1 VIVAICLEPHEVAT
15 LDAGRDAPGA
25 ARERRHVTGDPSWF
39 TGPPYA
45 VLEEVFGEDSMQDCS
60 PDPEEG

>member
-1 VIVAICLEPHEVAT
+1 MT
-15 LDAGRDAPGA
+15 D
-25 ARERRHVTGDPSWF
+25 DPSWF

-45 VLEEVFGEDSMQDCS
+45 VVEEVFDEDSMQDCS